1 MTNDIA
7 ISEFASA
14 KLVWPPTGNT
24 RESAEMVNMR
34 AGLPRLGTV
43 CDEYRLGDRRDSIS
57 LQASRSV
64 TYPGSGHAHVSAQLL
79 HGLLGL
85 ITTSNIRI

>member
-1 MTNDIA
+1 MA

-43 CDEYRLGDRRDSIS
+43 CDEYRLGD
-57 LQASRSV
+57 LFLF
-64 TYPGSGHAHVSAQLL
+64 GS
-79 HGLLGL
+79 
-85 ITTSNIRI
+85 